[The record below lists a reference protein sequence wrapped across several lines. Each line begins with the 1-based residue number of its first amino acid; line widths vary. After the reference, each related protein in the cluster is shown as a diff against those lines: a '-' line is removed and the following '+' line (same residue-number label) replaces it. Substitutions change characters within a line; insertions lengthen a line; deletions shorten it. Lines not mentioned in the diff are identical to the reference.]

1 MRGTEFG
8 ELSAFM
14 VVAEQRNF
22 TRAAKQLGISP
33 ATLSQTIRNLE
44 ERLSLRLLNRT
55 TRSVAPTEAGEKLL
69 VRLRPVI
76 DDYEA
81 ALDSLNEFRDKPA
94 GLLRLTVAPPA
105 AQSVL
110 APVLANF
117 MAQYPEIKLKI
128 SVDSAN
134 VDIVAQQFDAG
145 IRAGDRVDRDMIA
158 VRITDEWQSAVVG
171 SAAYLAKRGKP
182 KTPEDLANHNCIR
195 LRLPNGA
202 LLPWRFRKDNHDV
215 DVPVSG
221 SLILNETSLMAPAI
235 IDGIGLTQLPRA
247 YVVKAIEDGRVV
259 SLLEEWQPSGAP
271 FALYYSSRRQTPA
284 ALQALIDFLR
294 KDQRT
299 RASSAARSGNA
310 KAGTASGS

>member
-8 ELSAFM
+8 ELSSFM
-14 VVAEQRNF
+14 AVAEQRNF

-33 ATLSQTIRNLE
+33 ATLSQSIRTLE
-44 ERLSLRLLNRT
+44 ERLGVRLLNRT

-69 VRLRPVI
+69 LRLRPVI

-81 ALDSLNEFRDKPA
+81 AIDSLNEFRDKPA

-105 AQSVL
+105 ARSVL
-110 APVLANF
+110 APVLAKF
-117 MAQYPEIKLKI
+117 LAQYPDIRLEI

-134 VDIVAQQFDAG
+134 IDIVAEQFDAG
-145 IRAGDRVDRDMIA
+145 IRAGDRIDRDMIA
-158 VRITDEWQSAVVG
+158 VRITDAWQTAVVA
-171 SAAYLAKRGKP
+171 SAGYLAKHARP
-182 KTPEDLANHNCIR
+182 KTPEDLLAHNCIR
-195 LRLPNGA
+195 LRMPNGA
-202 LLPWRFRKDNHDV
+202 LLPWRFQKDGKIFDV
-215 DVPVSG
+215 AVKG

-235 IDGIGLTQLPRA
+235 IDGVGLTQLPRA
-247 YVVKAIEDGRVV
+247 YVAEAIAEGRVV

-294 KDQRT
+294 KDQRG
-299 RASSAARSGNA
+299 RSSA
-310 KAGTASGS
+310 